1 MTVVGQATRRE
12 LALPYNR
19 PMNVHV
25 RLYASYREQAGR
37 DRLDVALADGGTVAD
52 AVSRLMADAPSLPP
66 DFKPHLIA
74 VNDEFANM
82 AYPLHDGDEIAL
94 YPPVSGGV
102 DVRVVHGP
110 IDARELADAVRRSS
124 NGAVVTFE
132 GTTRDET
139 GGERVLHLEY
149 EADEPMAEKVL
160 AQVMEETVTRFGV
173 SDMAAR
179 HRIGRLEIGDVSL
192 VVAAAAPHRLEAF
205 LAGQYAVDRIK
216 HIVPVWK
223 KEFFASGAVWV
234 GAACGPEEHARE
246 LAEAPYAL
254 FLAQRE
260 AEASAG
266 STAGLRHKRLNAAQD
281 L

>member
-1 MTVVGQATRRE
+1 
-12 LALPYNR
+12 
-19 PMNVHV
+19 MNVHV

-52 AVSRLMADAPSLPP
+52 AVSRIVADAPSLPP

-74 VNDEFANM
+74 VNDEFANL

-102 DVRVVHGP
+102 DVRVVHEP
-110 IDARELADAVRRSS
+110 IDARELADAVRRPG

-139 GGERVLHLEY
+139 DGQRVLHLEY
-149 EADEPMAEKVL
+149 EADERMAEKVL

-192 VVAAAAPHRLEAF
+192 IVAAAAPHRLEAF
-205 LAGQYAVDRIK
+205 LAAQYAVDRIK

-223 KEFFASGAVWV
+223 KEFFEGGAVWV

-254 FLAQRE
+254 FLAERE
-260 AEASAG
+260 AEARTSTHQHAG
-266 STAGLRHKRLNAAQD
+266 A
-281 L
+281 

>member
-1 MTVVGQATRRE
+1 MH
-12 LALPYNR
+12 
-19 PMNVHV
+19 VHV
-25 RLYASYREQAGR
+25 RLYASYREQAGS
-37 DRLDVALADGGTVAD
+37 DRFDLALADGGTVAE
-52 AVSRLMADAPSLPP
+52 AVRQLMADAPSLPG

-74 VNDEFANM
+74 VNDEFANPQ
-82 AYPLHDGDEIAL
+82 YPLHDGDSIAL

-102 DVRVVHGP
+102 DVRIVREP

-132 GTTRDET
+132 GTTRDNT
-139 GGERVLHLEY
+139 GGDRVLHLEY

-160 AQVMEETVTRFGV
+160 AQVMEETMTRFGV
-173 SDMAAR
+173 PEMAAR
-179 HRIGRLEIGDVSL
+179 HRVGHLDIGDVSL

-205 LAGQYAVDRIK
+205 LAAQYAVDRIK

-223 KEFFASGAVWV
+223 KEFFENGAVWV

-254 FLAQRE
+254 FLAERE
-260 AEASAG
+260 SEAHA
-266 STAGLRHKRLNAAQD
+266 STQQHARARP
-281 L
+281 

>member
-1 MTVVGQATRRE
+1 
-12 LALPYNR
+12 
-19 PMNVHV
+19 MNVHV
-25 RLYASYREQAGR
+25 RLYASYREQAGH
-37 DRLDVALADGGTVAD
+37 DRLDVTLAEGATVAD
-52 AVSRLMADAPSLPP
+52 AVTQLMADAPTLPAG
-66 DFKPHLIA
+66 FKPHLIA
-74 VNDEFANM
+74 VNDEFGNL
-82 AYPLHDGDEIAL
+82 AYPLHDGDSIAL

-102 DVRVVHGP
+102 DARVVHGP
-110 IDARELADAVRRSS
+110 IDARELAEAVRRSS

-160 AQVMEETVTRFGV
+160 AQVIEETVTRFGV

-179 HRIGRLEIGDVSL
+179 HRIGRLEIGEVSL

-205 LAGQYAVDRIK
+205 LAAQYAVDRIK

-223 KEFFASGAVWV
+223 KEVFESGAVWV

-254 FLAQRE
+254 FLAERE
-260 AEASAG
+260 AAAHASAH
-266 STAGLRHKRLNAAQD
+266 AHLPA
-281 L
+281 

>member
-1 MTVVGQATRRE
+1 M
-12 LALPYNR
+12 L
-19 PMNVHV
+19 VHV
-25 RLYASYREQAGR
+25 RLYASYRERAGR

-52 AVSRLMADAPSLPP
+52 AVSRLMAAAPLLPS

-82 AYPLHDGDEIAL
+82 AYPLHDGDSIAL

-102 DVRVVHGP
+102 DVRVVRGP

-139 GGERVLHLEY
+139 GGQRVLHLEY

-160 AQVMEETVTRFGV
+160 AQVMEETATRFGV

-179 HRIGRLEIGDVSL
+179 HRVGHLEIGEVSL
-192 VVAAAAPHRLEAF
+192 VVAVAAPHRLEAF
-205 LAGQYAVDRIK
+205 LAAQYAVDRIK

-223 KEFFASGAVWV
+223 KEFFESGAVWV

-246 LAEAPYAL
+246 LTEAPYAL
-254 FLAQRE
+254 FLAERE
-260 AEASAG
+260 AGAG
-266 STAGLRHKRLNAAQD
+266 ARP
-281 L
+281 